1 MLPILGMSKQQY
13 TGADLVFF
21 CNGCEMRTIHT
32 HDESHDFVEC
42 GVCDNRMEVVGMAE
56 VSD

>member
-1 MLPILGMSKQQY
+1 MSKQQY

-21 CNGCEMRTIHT
+21 CTDCEMRTIHT